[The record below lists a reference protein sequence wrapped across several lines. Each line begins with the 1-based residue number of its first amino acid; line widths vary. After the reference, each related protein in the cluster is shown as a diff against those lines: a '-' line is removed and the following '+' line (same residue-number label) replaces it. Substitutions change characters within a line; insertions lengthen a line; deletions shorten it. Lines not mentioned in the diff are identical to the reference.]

1 MLVVVLIPNLFKS
14 FNEIFFETYT
24 FAPLA
29 KSEYDVTIL
38 CMGFV
43 N

>member
-1 MLVVVLIPNLFKS
+1 MVVVLIPNLFKS
-14 FNEIFFETYT
+14 FNEIFCETYT
-24 FAPLA
+24 FVPLA
-29 KSEYDVTIL
+29 KSEYDVTI